1 MEGERHRRETSARP
15 HDSCHDWPNINCLM
29 VDQSEGRS
37 VRCQSLTPGRLIE
50 MDARGRLTV
59 CRNSGPGDNHF
70 EVGDRGDGPIRPL
83 AYGKHPLTDSR
94 RL

>member
-1 MEGERHRRETSARP
+1 
-15 HDSCHDWPNINCLM
+15 
-29 VDQSEGRS
+29 
-37 VRCQSLTPGRLIE
+37 

>member
-1 MEGERHRRETSARP
+1 
-15 HDSCHDWPNINCLM
+15 M

-37 VRCQSLTPGRLIE
+37 VRCQSLTPGRLLE